1 MIHVAQMRDLMRD
14 GGAADMVGGHDEPP
28 AIAQV
33 AARGAASPAAARV
46 ADPDAS
52 DGQARRRGERAA
64 FALYALER
72 LRLQPAFDPAS
83 DRFARPAEPQR
94 VILQPDCSRAC
105 RIPVDPA
112 LDTEQGNMCVGA
124 DSDWRHRLAELRA
137 EPVLL
142 DRKSTRLNSSH

>member
-64 FALYALER
+64 FALHATER
-72 LRLQPAFDPAS
+72 LSLPPAFAPAS
-83 DRFARPAEPQR
+83 DRFPRPAEQPRVTPQ
-94 VILQPDCSRAC
+94 QD
-105 RIPVDPA
+105 
-112 LDTEQGNMCVGA
+112 
-124 DSDWRHRLAELRA
+124 
-137 EPVLL
+137 
-142 DRKSTRLNSSH
+142 